1 MIADPSTIIISNF
14 FLQGGGGPPENIVE
28 VGDTVPVTDPV
39 TGTETERTVIGM
51 LASDSTFSGAFISE
65 ESARELFSERAVAS
79 RFYVDASGSE
89 AEARQLGTGLQGDFL
104 ANGVEADTF
113 RALVDEQF
121 SIQLQFFNLM
131 QAYLA
136 LGLIVGIAGLGVVM
150 VRSVRERRREIG
162 VLRSLGFVSPKVRV
176 AFLLESG
183 FVALE
188 GIVVGTALA
197 LITAAQLF
205 NNGDFGEGISFQIPW
220 SNVFLLTGAALLA
233 SLIAT
238 AWPAQQAS
246 RVAPAVALR
255 TAE

>member
-1 MIADPSTIIISNF
+1 MLADPGSIIISNF
-14 FLQGGGGPPENIVE
+14 FLQGEGGPPANIIE
-28 VGDTVPVTDPV
+28 VGDTMKVIDPV
-39 TGTETERTVIGM
+39 TGAETERRVVGI
-51 LASDSTFSGAFISE
+51 LASDSTFAGGFLSE
-65 ESARELFSERAVAS
+65 ESARDLFGERTVAS
-79 RFYVDASGSE
+79 RFYIDASGSE
-89 AEARQLGTGLQGDFL
+89 GDARALGRTLQGDFL

-188 GIVVGTALA
+188 GIVVGTVLA
-197 LITAAQLF
+197 LITASQLF
-205 NNGDFGEGISFQIPW
+205 ANGDFGEGISFEIPW
-220 SNVFLLTGAALLA
+220 GSVLLLTSAALLA
-233 SLIAT
+233 SLVAT